1 MLRILKRIQISW
13 PLVILGIFYTYLSF
27 HALSGSQG
35 LLKWSVYERE
45 IGVLE
50 ANVTILVAQRE
61 ALGLKIERLRAQ
73 HLDTDMLDVEA
84 RRILNVS
91 HPNEIVIWLDETP

>member
-1 MLRILKRIQISW
+1 MLRMLKRIRLSW
-13 PLVILGIFYTYLSF
+13 PLLILGVFYAYLGF

-45 IGVLE
+45 IDILE
-50 ANVTILVAQRE
+50 ADVTVLIAQRE
-61 ALGLKIERLRAQ
+61 ALALKVERLRAQ

-84 RRILNVS
+84 RRMLNIS

>member
-1 MLRILKRIQISW
+1 M
-13 PLVILGIFYTYLSF
+13 VILGIFYTYLSF